1 MAQILEVI
9 LGVIRQLLDK
19 TPPAPEKIVSVGST
33 KLIREFEGLE
43 LKAYKC
49 PAGVLTIGY
58 GHTKAVT
65 AGMVITESK
74 AEELLRED
82 LKWVEETINSK
93 VVVGLTQNQYDA
105 LASFIYNVG
114 SGAFA
119 KSTLLRKLNAED
131 FVGASAEFKRWN
143 KAGGKV
149 LKGLVRRRK
158 AEQELFDE

>member
-9 LGVIRQLLDK
+9 LQVIRQLLNK
-19 TPPAPEKIVSVGST
+19 TLTTPEKIVSVGST

-74 AEELLRED
+74 AEKLLRED
-82 LKWVEETINSK
+82 LKWVEEAINSK
-93 VVVGLTQNQYDA
+93 VVVNLTQNQYDA

-114 SGAFA
+114 AGAFA

-131 FVGASAEFKRWN
+131 YGGASAEFKRWN
-143 KAGGKV
+143 KGGGKV

-158 AEQELFDE
+158 AEQELFDG